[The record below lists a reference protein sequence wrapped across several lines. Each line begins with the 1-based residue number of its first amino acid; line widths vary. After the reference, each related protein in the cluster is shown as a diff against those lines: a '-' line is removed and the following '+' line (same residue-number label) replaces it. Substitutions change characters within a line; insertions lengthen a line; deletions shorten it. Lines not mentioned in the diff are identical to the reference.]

1 MLWSIGVFATRSEQ
15 GSTNA
20 HGNSL
25 SIFQIGSHRQR
36 DQLSESG
43 KTLKLQLTRS
53 LMLGAKS
60 V

>member
-20 HGNSL
+20 HGSSL
-25 SIFQIGSHRQR
+25 SIFQIGSRRQS

-43 KTLKLQLTRS
+43 KTPKLQLTRS